1 ITMERFSH
9 ARTTTVRA
17 TQMTLLRS
25 ATVVALISPAML
37 AGQSVT
43 RDSINRATATIDEG
57 APAPT
62 LSLAVVFN
70 ELRKAN
76 PRVQAAEALARA
88 ARARIPAAGLPP
100 DPELQFGW
108 MDYELPS
115 LKPMEVLGM
124 KQLQVMQ
131 MLPLGGKL
139 GLSKGIARSRA
150 SAQFERARDAWW
162 EVRAQTAMPFFEIYR
177 TDQSLSVM
185 RETLR
190 LLGNIRDVA
199 TAMYRVGN
207 GNQTDV
213 LRAQVEIAR
222 MTEDTLRMQAMR
234 IGMAARL
241 NAMLDR
247 PQKVLVSSPA
257 LPAFPQTIPGLD
269 SLELLAYF
277 ARPML
282 RAGSADLRAAQSME
296 KLAKKELLP
305 DLQLGIQ
312 YAQRG
317 NAGGT
322 DGMPGVAGGT
332 ERMGSLM
339 IGASVPVFAKSRQLR
354 MRDEAAAMR
363 QMAESELQ
371 SMRADTR
378 SALGERYAD
387 LIRSRRLAALYRNT
401 IIPQARTA
409 VSSALA
415 SYRVGKVDFMALLDN
430 QMTVNKY
437 RQEVFTLEAEEGRAW
452 IELEMLTGTD
462 LMDTFS
468 NQTSTPAGDVR

>member
-1 ITMERFSH
+1 MER
-9 ARTTTVRA
+9 VYRA
-17 TQMTLLRS
+17 GEAAAHKFRLRLVS
-25 ATVVALISPAML
+25 AATVVALTGPMVLS
-37 AGQSVT
+37 GQSVA
-43 RDSINRATATIDEG
+43 RDSVSRASATTDYG
-57 APAPT
+57 SSAPT
-62 LSLAVVFN
+62 LSLAAVYA
-70 ELRKAN
+70 ELRKSN
-76 PRVQAAEALARA
+76 PRVHAAEALARA

-131 MLPLGGKL
+131 MLPIGGKL

-150 SAQFERARDAWW
+150 SAQSERARDAWW
-162 EVRAQTAMPFFEIYR
+162 EVRSQAAMPFFEIYR
-177 TDQSLSVM
+177 TDQSLTVM

-234 IGMAARL
+234 IGMSARL

-247 PQKVLVSSPA
+247 PQQVLVASPA
-257 LPAFPQTIPGLD
+257 LPTYPQTIPSLD
-269 SLELLAYF
+269 SLELLAYT

-282 RAGSADLRAAQSME
+282 RAGSADLRAARSME
-296 KLAKKELLP
+296 KLARKELLP
-305 DLQLGIQ
+305 DLQLGMQ
-312 YAQRG
+312 YAQRR
-317 NAGGT
+317 NDGGT
-322 DGMPGVAGGT
+322 DGMPGVTGGT

-387 LIRSRRLAALYRNT
+387 LVRSRRLAALYRNT
-401 IIPQARTA
+401 IIPQARTS

-415 SYRVGKVDFMALLDN
+415 AYRVGKVDFMTLLDN

-452 IELEMLTGTD
+452 TELEMLTGTELID
-462 LMDTFS
+462 ATS
-468 NQTSTPAGDVR
+468 TQTSTPAGDVR